1 MLVIGLVLTLTS
13 VTPNTAFIDR
23 LAWAEAETSSV
34 ACDKLRVERDMVVKE
49 RDVWKAETIK
59 QAQNALVFE
68 RRAETAE
75 RSLDREQRAHE
86 RTKLQR
92 DALLAA
98 PKPSPSGPQVELS
111 LLPSW
116 MLPVVVGVI
125 ALGVGLGV
133 GASF

>member
-1 MLVIGLVLTLTS
+1 MLSVILAAALTS
-13 VTPNTAFIDR
+13 VTPNTAFVDR
-23 LAWAEAETSSV
+23 LAWAEAETSSS
-34 ACDKLRVERDMVVKE
+34 ACDKLQVERDMIAKE
-49 RDVWKAETIK
+49 RDVWKAETIQ
-59 QAQNALVFE
+59 QAENALAFE
-68 RRAETAE
+68 RRAESAE
-75 RSLDREQRAHE
+75 RALDREQRAHE

-98 PKPSPSGPQVELS
+98 PRPAPSGPQVELS

-125 ALGVGLGV
+125 ALGVGIGV